1 MNVPHN
7 EKHYSI
13 FEIASNLALACLFA
27 GILIAAVYFVTAPIA
42 AEKRIMLNNQAMK
55 ALVKDADTFEKVNE
69 MEHMESWY
77 RAKKNNEVIAFV
89 VPGESKG
96 YGGSI
101 KMLVAITPDGKVI
114 DYTIMAHN
122 ETPGLGD
129 NAQKEPFRSQ
139 FFGKDETK
147 LVVVKDPTNKD
158 NIQALTG
165 ATITSKAVTKAV
177 KEAEHEVT
185 MMGGSK

>member
-1 MNVPHN
+1 MNVTHT

-27 GILIAAVYFVTAPIA
+27 GILIAAVFYVTAPIA
-42 AEKRIMLNNQAMK
+42 AEKRILMKNQAMK
-55 ALVKDADTFEKVNE
+55 ALVKQADTFEKIEGKDN
-69 MEHMESWY
+69 WY
-77 RAKKNNEVIAFV
+77 RAKKDNELIAFI
-89 VPGESKG
+89 VPAESKG

-101 KMLVAITPDGKVI
+101 KMLVAVTPDGKVI
-114 DYTIMAHN
+114 DYTIMVHN

-129 NAQKEPFRSQ
+129 NAGKDFFRAQ
-139 FFGKDETK
+139 FFGKDESK
-147 LVVVKDPTNKD
+147 LIVVKDPKNNE

-177 KEAEHEVT
+177 KEAEHELART
-185 MMGGSK
+185 GGSK

>member
-42 AEKRIMLNNQAMK
+42 AEKRILMNNQAMK
-55 ALVKDADTFEKVNE
+55 ALVKQADTFEKVEGKDN
-69 MEHMESWY
+69 WY
-77 RAKKNNEVIAFV
+77 RAKKNDELIAFV
-89 VPGESKG
+89 VPAESKG

-101 KMLVAITPDGKVI
+101 KVLVAVTTDGKII
-114 DYTIMAHN
+114 DYTIMVHN

-129 NAQKEPFRSQ
+129 NAQKDFFRAQ
-139 FFGKDETK
+139 FFGKDEKK
-147 LVVVKDPTNKD
+147 LVVVKDPTNKE

-165 ATITSKAVTKAV
+165 ATITSKAVTKAI
-177 KEAEHEVT
+177 KEAEHEVA
-185 MMGGSK
+185 MMGGSM